1 MKNEEIKI
9 SKKFKA
15 KRKELKLSQEE
26 VAKSIGVD
34 QKTISHW
41 ENGINEPQLKRLRIF
56 CHNYNIPRSFFT
68 DKSFIQNSAEVYMFN
83 YYDSFE
89 NLVSGKFN
97 IINISKLFFDT
108 QIANSSFI
116 VKMQGRSMIGK
127 YDDGDL
133 LIVSPYNNE
142 VLSEKNPYIFKYA
155 DNIYVRYISNNINS
169 VMLLA
174 ENKEVP
180 PVELNKKELE
190 NITFLGN
197 IIGKISVK
205 MH

>member
-56 CHNYNIPRSFFT
+56 CHNYNIPISFFT

-174 ENKEVP
+174 EIKDVP